1 MDVFP
6 VNNKRCNGVVEVE
19 VVFALFCFTN
29 FFPSRS
35 VFLSFFVICL
45 FVTLRLLFRKLWCC
59 FDL

>member
-35 VFLSFFVICL
+35 VFLSFFCYLSVCDFKASI
-45 FVTLRLLFRKLWCC
+45 
-59 FDL
+59 